1 MHFYRY
7 QQAEAEFLMA
17 QVQFEKAR
25 SGTWK
30 PELII
35 AQKEVQQAR
44 ANIQLTEIEIAQTT
58 IKSPIDGTILQ
69 MKIHEDE
76 MLDPSRTALILG
88 DVEQLNLRV
97 SINQFNEPDF
107 HPDCTAVAF
116 KQGDT
121 TIRFPLR
128 FIQVEPIIISK
139 THLTNELNEKVDSQI
154 FEVLYRLEENNS
166 HLFVGEQMDVYIY
179 AQKEVTAT
187 REVE

>member
-30 PELII
+30 PKLII
-35 AQKEVQQAR
+35 AQRTSTTR
-44 ANIQLTEIEIAQTT
+44 ANIQLTEIDRAQTT

-97 SINQFNEPDF
+97 SINQFNEPNF
-107 HPDCTAVAF
+107 HPDCTAWLLNRE
-116 KQGDT
+116 
-121 TIRFPLR
+121 IPL
-128 FIQVEPIIISK
+128 
-139 THLTNELNEKVDSQI
+139 
-154 FEVLYRLEENNS
+154 
-166 HLFVGEQMDVYIY
+166 
-179 AQKEVTAT
+179 
-187 REVE
+187 